1 MMELLFSCISTP
13 ILIFSII
20 IVYFFAMA
28 QTMFILVEETMAYFY
43 PTWLVV
49 HSSSILRT
57 CDFKQMVHFPRLNFC
72 LSWLVARSKWYIYWT
87 LNFRLLVLVVSANG
101 TLSEHWI
108 LFVCKRKNQNY
119 LYISTT
125 PIFISYLCIPFENQA
140 KRTYQLQSNFKF
152 NLITEL
158 TIHKFFRTLN
168 CSKEIR
174 KHNTKLLKVFRL
186 LYRRYNIKLIT

>member
-1 MMELLFSCISTP
+1 MMELLFSYISTP

-57 CDFKQMVHFPRLNFC
+57 CDFRQMVHFPRLNFC

-125 PIFISYLCIPFENQA
+125 PIFI
-140 KRTYQLQSNFKF
+140 
-152 NLITEL
+152 

-168 CSKEIR
+168 CSKELR